1 MVIIYH
7 FCTSGLIFAAT
18 NKTTPMTEINRAI
31 ESLQGNWRSE
41 DGSYRFEIQGSHIL
55 NITGPLVGVATAADY
70 NLSYDLETDSL
81 EIWSV
86 PVFNAWPGALMMHH
100 DGNSFQVIPM
110 GNTVTGSDDPR
121 DIPRTTRYFRIGED

>member
-1 MVIIYH
+1 M
-7 FCTSGLIFAAT
+7 S
-18 NKTTPMTEINRAI
+18 AI
-31 ESLQGNWRSE
+31 EKAIGGLQGNWRSE
-41 DGSYRFEIQGSHIL
+41 DGSYRFEIRGSHIL
-55 NITGPLVGVATAADY
+55 NIAGPFASGATTADY

-110 GNTVTGSDDPR
+110 GDTVTGSDDPR
-121 DIPRTTRYFRIGED
+121 DIPRTTRYFRMGED